1 MPIPPRPPAPTPALR
16 SNPETFSA
24 NAEATILYQWGA
36 FPTWIEAIARFT
48 EGQAE
53 AALTAALGGDLPPL
67 AGKAGQFLRVKADG
81 SGPELVARPFGDS
94 LEAAGNG
101 ILVKRSAGDIVGRI
115 LTTDANRGIQLL
127 HVEGGGSNPVINGVT
142 RTAAQWRDASDT
154 TEAVLSP
161 AKLAATLLALPAGV
175 GANQSWQEVTA
186 SRALSTSYQN
196 TTGRPIL
203 VFFVG
208 QGSNVVQVS
217 VDGSTWVKVGA
228 SYGQY
233 TPNNTFIVPPGHY
246 YRVNGS
252 ASGITWSELR

>member
-1 MPIPPRPPAPTPALR
+1 MAIPTRPTAPSPALR
-16 SNPETFSA
+16 SNPDSFST
-24 NAEATILYQWGA
+24 NAEATILYQWGE
-36 FPTWIEAIARFT
+36 FPDWLEEIATFT
-48 EGQAE
+48 EEQAE
-53 AALTAALGGDLPPL
+53 AALAAAVGGDLPSL
-67 AGKAGQFLRVKADG
+67 AGQAGKFLRVKADG
-81 SGPELVARPFGDS
+81 SAPEFVARPAGDQ
-94 LEAAGNG
+94 LEAAGTGIMVKTSTGITPRSLTSDANNG
-101 ILVKRSAGDIVGRI
+101 IQILYGSGGTGD
-115 LTTDANRGIQLL
+115 
-127 HVEGGGSNPVINGVT
+127 PKINGIT
-142 RTAAQWRDASDT
+142 RSQAQWNAGVDT